1 MNMSRLM
8 GRFSYGFLLVFC
20 CFTFVSIYGKPSDS
34 TSSCETK
41 LVVRRG
47 TTRKTAPQQNL
58 TVRCTVKH
66 CGQSL
71 NVFWCK
77 QVDTVTCQQINNT
90 KNVEITQS
98 DDDVKKLTSF
108 LTFKWISTHDDGL
121 YRCDLRGNN
130 YSLISHTINV
140 SVSGRLFISPSLPTS
155 TCKMSYLTVN
165 SIYSS
170 SFHIDIYQG
179 VENVDY
185 SADDESPSAD
195 GDGDKDMSWLPY
207 FLIVVSFALLII
219 TLTALTF
226 LGFHG
231 FKRKLT
237 YNLKKAQEMST
248 RTLPECCKGST
259 SSISVVHFSSTTAGT
274 PPSLMT
280 DGNQPTVAPTADKS
294 QASDN
299 AVYAAINHTQSMMP
313 AREQG
318 TSTEKDKKP
327 QYATINVP

>member
-47 TTRKTAPQQNL
+47 TIRKTAPQQNL

-140 SVSGRLFISPSLPTS
+140 SVS
-155 TCKMSYLTVN
+155 
-165 SIYSS
+165 
-170 SFHIDIYQG
+170 DIYQG

>member
-140 SVSGRLFISPSLPTS
+140 SVS
-155 TCKMSYLTVN
+155 
-165 SIYSS
+165 
-170 SFHIDIYQG
+170 DIYQG